1 MGEPLPIQFGRYQLV
16 ERLAV
21 GGMAELFVATVAGE
35 HGFAKKVVIKRLLP
49 HLSHDP
55 TYTQMFINE
64 AKITARLVHPKIAA
78 THELGRFGN
87 ELFISM
93 EYVDGFDALAMLRE
107 CAHRREQLEQHLAV
121 WIAREVLD
129 ALDYAHQVVVE
140 EGRGIGIVHRDIS
153 PSNVLLSERGD
164 VKLVDFGIARI
175 YDPTHAHQTKS
186 GTLKG
191 KYGYMS
197 PEQVVESPLDPRSD
211 LFSVGVVL
219 AEMLTGRRLFAAAN
233 ELDVL
238 LMVRDAKLS
247 RLDKYG
253 DTIDPGLDVIVRQ
266 ALKKNVD
273 ERWQS
278 AGAFRDAL
286 DEWLFMQRQ
295 RVSAKMMAELVST
308 LREGVLAARK
318 RDQAQETDM
327 LTGVMQPEIARAA
340 QQQERRE
347 SANSSTSMA
356 AIHRA
361 ETVPAI
367 VHVQDDDL
375 LDLDS
380 SPSISVSY
388 DAESEP
394 HAEAKPGHETES
406 GRDAEPNAKPD
417 SDLIAALDDSD
428 LQFDL
433 IGDVPPSAAG
443 TPTTPPAAPP
453 PAVARTTSNATPLAT
468 SRSATG
474 IPVIRIP
481 EPEPLPKAPRSTT
494 RDAGTTVA
502 RSTTKNTTVPVV
514 VPTSTSKI
522 PPARGSTPAPIPAI
536 ARTSTPGSM
545 PPIPAAPRSVTPL
558 PTGRAKQKP
567 PTVPVVRIKSES
579 AAPNAPAV
587 SRTLTGENQPFL
599 ERVAAGDIALT
610 PDGVPIDLF
619 SPIVDVVVPDVPH
632 SSSKFN
638 SIEAAIES
646 LMPHGT
652 AETSLDFDDS
662 AVEPDRIV
670 PPPPSSSELDAAA
683 RTRPPTPPGLA
694 EISAEPDEVGDFS
707 TAPPLRVLFRL
718 MTTRVTGLLSV
729 SVGGIKKEIYF
740 RDGAPEYV
748 TSNVASELF
757 GNYLVGKG
765 VMSDGEMAMALAMM
779 PHYGGKLG
787 DTLVGLG
794 LLKPLE
800 VFRHL
805 TRQVRSKII
814 DVCTWTR
821 GQYAWYAGRENTR
834 EAFPLDL
841 NTFEVIGAGAMT
853 VPQATLDDWFERF
866 RDARWKGARS
876 KRIEPERFEIPRL
889 TDLFES
895 LDGKRTLADI
905 IDGTSDK
912 VERTRTLRAMFLL
925 DSCELIK
932 AA

>member
-1 MGEPLPIQFGRYQLV
+1 
-16 ERLAV
+16 
-21 GGMAELFVATVAGE
+21 MAELFVATVAGE

-140 EGRGIGIVHRDIS
+140 DGRGTGIVHRDIS

-295 RVSAKMMAELVST
+295 RVSSKMMAELVAT
-308 LREGVLAARK
+308 LKEGVLAARK

-327 LTGVMQPEIARAA
+327 LTGVMQPDIAAAA

-367 VHVQDDDL
+367 VQVGDDEL

-388 DAESEP
+388 DAEEQPEP
-394 HAEAKPGHETES
+394 KATPGS
-406 GRDAEPNAKPD
+406 
-417 SDLIAALDDSD
+417 AAAGDESD

-433 IGDVPPSAAG
+433 IGDAPPSASG
-443 TPTTPPAAPP
+443 TPTNAPTAAPT
-453 PAVARTTSNATPLAT
+453 VARTTSGAAPLTPT
-468 SRSATG
+468 RSATG

-481 EPEPLPKAPRSTT
+481 EPEPLPKAPRATT

-502 RSTTKNTTVPVV
+502 RSTTNNNNVPVV
-514 VPTSTSKI
+514 VPTSTSSI
-522 PPARGSTPAPIPAI
+522 PPARSATPAPIPTI
-536 ARTSTPGSM
+536 ARTSTPGSA
-545 PPIPAAPRSVTPL
+545 PAIPVAPRSVTPI
-558 PTGRAKQKP
+558 PAASGRSKQKP

-579 AAPNAPAV
+579 AGPAV
-587 SRTLTGENQPFL
+587 PRTLTGENQAFL
-599 ERVAAGDIALT
+599 DRVAAGDVALT
-610 PDGVPIDLF
+610 ADGVPIDLF

-632 SSSKFN
+632 SASKFN
-638 SIEAAIES
+638 SVEAAIES

-694 EISAEPDEVGDFS
+694 EIAAQPDEVGDFS

-765 VMSDGEMAMALAMM
+765 VMSDGEMAMALAIM

-853 VPQATLDDWFERF
+853 LPQATLDDWFERY
-866 RDARWKGARS
+866 RDTRYKATRG
-876 KRIEPERFEIPRL
+876 KRVEPERFEIPRL
-889 TDLFES
+889 PDLFES
-895 LDGKRTLADI
+895 LDGKRTLADV
-905 IDGTSDK
+905 IDATSDK
-912 VERTRTLRAMFLL
+912 ADRTRTLRAMFLL
-925 DSCELIK
+925 DACELIK
-932 AA
+932 AV